1 MAVSSYN
8 KTALTVKKKYE
19 KKRKY
24 GRDRFDHDDVRI

>member
-8 KTALTVKKKYE
+8 KTALTVKIKVRE
-19 KKRKY
+19 KRKY